1 MKDCYNLGKVY
12 FGGKQ
17 PKMSEFK
24 ELIKNFENI
33 RNYMRDFYIY
43 GFKMRNEYQYKSLRS
58 YDNEKRRIEI
68 WLGEYIKWD
77 YSSRGKSVF
86 ISIDSACI
94 DSNPLYQAWKAK
106 SFTSNDIMLHFFLL
120 SILEKQEQTA
130 TSLTD
135 KINEQFQVLFE
146 PQTVRNKLKEYEQ
159 LGILTSKKRRKAII
173 YQLSKDTFSRVC
185 HYEKLLDSIQ
195 FFSEIAPLGVIGS
208 TLLDKAEQKNELFHF
223 KHHFIVFT
231 LEDEIL
237 LKALEAM
244 SEQKEI
250 QVESFNKRS
259 NKKIQTEG
267 IPFKIIVSTQN
278 GRRYLS
284 IYKEKTKQCSNL
296 RLDNIIKIKQL
307 NKVEHYEQLKETGE
321 KLLKGNWG
329 VSFGSGNIKDFV
341 HILFLIDEQREDYVI
356 QRLEREKR
364 GGKLQRVKKDIYSY
378 EIELYNAHEMLPWI
392 KTFIGRILKLE
403 SSNKAM
409 EKRFYDD
416 MEKIRAL
423 YLYEEE

>member
-1 MKDCYNLGKVY
+1 
-12 FGGKQ
+12 
-17 PKMSEFK
+17 MSEFK

-43 GFKMRNEYQYKSLRS
+43 GFKMRNEYNYKSLRS

-68 WLGEYIKWD
+68 WLGNYIKWD

-86 ISIDSACI
+86 ISIDSSCI
-94 DSNPLYQAWKAK
+94 DSNPLYEAWKAK

-120 SILEKQEQTA
+120 SILEKQEQTV

-159 LGILTSKKRRKAII
+159 IGILISQKKGKAVA
-173 YQLSKDTFSRVC
+173 YQLSNSIFSDFSY
-185 HYEKLLDSIQ
+185 YERLLSSIE
-195 FFSEIAPLGVIGS
+195 FFSEIAPLGIIGS
-208 TLLDKAEQKNELFHF
+208 ILLDKAGQKNELFHF

-244 SEQKEI
+244 SEKKEI

-284 IYKEKTKQCSNL
+284 IYKEKTMQCSNL
-296 RLDNIIKIKQL
+296 RLDNIIKI
-307 NKVEHYEQLKETGE
+307 EQLKTVENYEQSKEKGE
-321 KLLKGNWG
+321 KILKGNWG
-329 VSFGSGNIKDFV
+329 VSFGSGSTKDFV

-364 GGKLQRVKKDIYSY
+364 GGKLQRIKKDIYSY
-378 EIELYNAHEMLPWI
+378 KIELYNAHEMLPWI

-416 MEKIRAL
+416 IEKIKAL
-423 YLYEEE
+423 YFYEEE

>member
-1 MKDCYNLGKVY
+1 
-12 FGGKQ
+12 
-17 PKMSEFK
+17 MSEFK

-43 GFKMRNEYQYKSLRS
+43 GFKMRNEYNYKSLRS

-68 WLGEYIKWD
+68 WLGNYIKWD

-86 ISIDSACI
+86 ISIDSSCI
-94 DSNPLYQAWKAK
+94 DSNPLYEAWKAK

-120 SILEKQEQTA
+120 SILEKQEQTV

-159 LGILTSKKRRKAII
+159 IGILISQKKGKAVV
-173 YQLSKDTFSRVC
+173 YQLSNSIFSDFSY
-185 HYEKLLDSIQ
+185 YERLLSSIE
-195 FFSEIAPLGVIGS
+195 FFSEIAPLGIIGS
-208 TLLDKAEQKNELFHF
+208 ILLDKAGQKNELFHF

-244 SEQKEI
+244 SEKKEI

-284 IYKEKTKQCSNL
+284 IYKEKTMQCSNL
-296 RLDNIIKIKQL
+296 RLDNIIKI
-307 NKVEHYEQLKETGE
+307 EQLKTVENYEQSKEKGE
-321 KLLKGNWG
+321 KILKGNWG
-329 VSFGSGNIKDFV
+329 VSFGSGSTKDFV

-364 GGKLQRVKKDIYSY
+364 GGKLQRIKKDIYSY
-378 EIELYNAHEMLPWI
+378 KIELYNAHEMLPWI

-416 MEKIRAL
+416 IEKIKAL
-423 YLYEEE
+423 YFYEEE

>member
-1 MKDCYNLGKVY
+1 
-12 FGGKQ
+12 
-17 PKMSEFK
+17 MSEFK

-43 GFKMRNEYQYKSLRS
+43 GFKMRNEYNYKSLRS

-68 WLGEYIKWD
+68 WLGNYIKWD

-86 ISIDSACI
+86 ISIDSSCI
-94 DSNPLYQAWKAK
+94 DSNPLYEAWKAK

-120 SILEKQEQTA
+120 SILEKQEQTV

-159 LGILTSKKRRKAII
+159 IGILISQKKGKSVV
-173 YQLSKDTFSRVC
+173 YQLSNNIFSDFSY
-185 HYEKLLDSIQ
+185 YERLLSSIE
-195 FFSEIAPLGVIGS
+195 FFSEIAPLGIIGS
-208 TLLDKAEQKNELFHF
+208 ILLDKAGQKNELFHF

-244 SEQKEI
+244 SEKKEI

-284 IYKEKTKQCSNL
+284 IYKEKTMQCSNL
-296 RLDNIIKIKQL
+296 RLDNIIKI
-307 NKVEHYEQLKETGE
+307 EQLKTVENYEQSKEKGE
-321 KLLKGNWG
+321 KILKGNWG
-329 VSFGSGNIKDFV
+329 VSFGSGSTKDFV

-364 GGKLQRVKKDIYSY
+364 GGKLQRIKKDIYSY
-378 EIELYNAHEMLPWI
+378 KIELYNAHEMLPWI

-416 MEKIRAL
+416 IEKIKAL
-423 YLYEEE
+423 YFYEEE

>member
-1 MKDCYNLGKVY
+1 
-12 FGGKQ
+12 
-17 PKMSEFK
+17 MSEFK

-43 GFKMRNEYQYKSLRS
+43 GFKMRNEYNYKSLRS

-68 WLGEYIKWD
+68 WLGKYIKWE

-86 ISIDSACI
+86 ISIDSSCI
-94 DSNPLYQAWKAK
+94 NSNPLYEAWKAK

-130 TSLTD
+130 VSLTD

-146 PQTVRNKLKEYEQ
+146 PQTVRNKLKEYNQ
-159 LGILTSKKRRKAII
+159 LGILVSKKKGKAVV
-173 YQLSKDTFSRVC
+173 YQLSNDIFDNFS

-208 TLLDKAEQKNELFHF
+208 TLLDKVEQKNELFHF

-250 QVESFNKRS
+250 QIESFNKRS

-307 NKVEHYEQLKETGE
+307 KKIENYEQLRKEGE
-321 KLLKGNWG
+321 EVLKGNWG
-329 VSFGSGNIKDFV
+329 VSFGSHNIKDFV

-356 QRLEREKR
+356 QRLQREKR
-364 GGKLQRVKKDIYSY
+364 GGKIQRVKKDVYSY

-416 MEKIRAL
+416 MEKIKAL
-423 YLYEEE
+423 YLCEEE

>member
-1 MKDCYNLGKVY
+1 
-12 FGGKQ
+12 
-17 PKMSEFK
+17 MSEFK

-43 GFKMRNEYQYKSLRS
+43 GFKMRNEYNYKSLRS

-68 WLGEYIKWD
+68 WLGNYIKWD

-86 ISIDSACI
+86 ISIDSSCI
-94 DSNPLYQAWKAK
+94 DSNPLYEAWKAK

-120 SILEKQEQTA
+120 SILEKQEQTV

-159 LGILTSKKRRKAII
+159 IGILISQKKGKSVV
-173 YQLSKDTFSRVC
+173 YQLSNNIFSDFSY
-185 HYEKLLDSIQ
+185 YERLLSSIE
-195 FFSEIAPLGVIGS
+195 FFSEIAPLGIIGS
-208 TLLDKAEQKNELFHF
+208 ILLDKAGQKNELFHF

-244 SEQKEI
+244 SEKKEI

-284 IYKEKTKQCSNL
+284 IYKEKTMQCSNL
-296 RLDNIIKIKQL
+296 RLDNIIKI
-307 NKVEHYEQLKETGE
+307 EQLKTVENYEQSKEEGE
-321 KLLKGNWG
+321 KILKGNWG
-329 VSFGSGNIKDFV
+329 VSFGSGSTKDFV

-364 GGKLQRVKKDIYSY
+364 GGKLQRIKKDIYSY
-378 EIELYNAHEMLPWI
+378 KIELYNAHEMLPWI

-416 MEKIRAL
+416 IEKIKAL
-423 YLYEEE
+423 YFYEEE

>member
-24 ELIKNFENI
+24 ELIKSFENI

-77 YSSRGKSVF
+77 YCSRGKSVF

-94 DSNPLYQAWKAK
+94 DSNPLYEAWKAK

-120 SILEKQEQTA
+120 SILENQKVTA

-146 PQTVRNKLKEYEQ
+146 PQTVRNKLKEYER
-159 LGILTSKKRRKAII
+159 LGIII
-173 YQLSKDTFSRVC
+173 SEKEGKSVVYQLSNDRFYNLC

-195 FFSEIAPLGVIGS
+195 FFSEIAPLGIIGS
-208 TLLDKAEQKNELFHF
+208 TLLDKTEQKNELFHF

-237 LKALEAM
+237 LEALEAM

-259 NKKIQTEG
+259 SKKIQTEG

-296 RLDNIIKIKQL
+296 RLDNITKIKQL
-307 NKVEHYEQLKETGE
+307 RKAENYEQLKEKGE

-329 VSFGSGNIKDFV
+329 VSFGNGDTKDFV

-364 GGKLQRVKKDIYSY
+364 GGKLKRIKKNIYFY

-392 KTFIGRILKLE
+392 KTFIGRILRLK

-416 MEKIRAL
+416 IEKVKGL
-423 YLYEEE
+423 YLYEGE